1 MIAFVT
7 PLRGRVVIREI
18 RPDRTGSIWHPD
30 QAQDPKRDEKSHRGI
45 VMAIGA
51 PMISSQTEGAVEVPH
66 GFRAGDVVHFVF
78 AASCAERGRT
88 TIWEDDLP
96 VVWLTQ
102 SEILAVE
109 AP

>member
-1 MIAFVT
+1 
-7 PLRGRVVIREI
+7 
-18 RPDRTGSIWHPD
+18 
-30 QAQDPKRDEKSHRGI
+30 
-45 VMAIGA
+45 MAIGA
-51 PMISSQTEGAVEVPH
+51 PMLSSQTEGAVEVPH

>member
-1 MIAFVT
+1 MPACVT

-30 QAQDPKRDEKSHRGI
+30 QAQDPKRDEKSHRGSSWRS
-45 VMAIGA
+45 VLRCSRRRLRA
-51 PMISSQTEGAVEVPH
+51 PSRCRTDSGRRCGP
-66 GFRAGDVVHFVF
+66 FRFRRVVRR
-78 AASCAERGRT
+78 ART
-88 TIWEDDLP
+88 YHDLEDDLP